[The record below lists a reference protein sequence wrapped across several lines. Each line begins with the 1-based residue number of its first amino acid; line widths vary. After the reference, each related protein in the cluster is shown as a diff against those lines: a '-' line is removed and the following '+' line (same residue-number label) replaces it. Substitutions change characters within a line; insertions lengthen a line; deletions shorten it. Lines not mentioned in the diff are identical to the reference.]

1 MIETVVEASRYLIEQ
16 YDTSNTL
23 VNSEVHLSSD
33 VDEQFVSDRAAE
45 LEATSPELKTIWFK
59 VGEVK
64 ESVFLPGTV
73 VEIPIPSD
81 AVIYDV
87 ENAEVDRIT
96 RNDEELEKYFYL
108 PDMVSGDVINF
119 YDSDNVLVA
128 QQIVP

>member
-1 MIETVVEASRYLIEQ
+1 MIETVVETSRYLIEQ

-23 VNSEVHLSSD
+23 VNSEVYLTSD

-45 LEATSPELKTIWFK
+45 LEAVSPELKTIWFRIGD
-59 VGEVK
+59 VR
-64 ESVFLPGTV
+64 ESTFLPGTV
-73 VEIPIPSD
+73 VELPIPSD
-81 AVIYDV
+81 AIIYDV
-87 ENAEVDRIT
+87 EGAEVDRIT